1 MSYIFVYLK
10 RVNSTN
16 DVIAELIERGVDLP
30 IVVVAEEQKR
40 GKGRYGRKWY
50 SPKGGLWFSIGD
62 KIEGD
67 KRVFTVYLPLAVIE
81 TLEVVSGVKFSIRI
95 PNDVV
100 VEDKKISG
108 ILVEEKGEAT
118 ISGIG
123 ININIREFPE
133 EIKKT
138 ATSLFLL
145 KNREYNLDEILDIFI
160 ANYDRLKKEFFE
172 KERDLFNKWKKKLST
187 IGRNVKI
194 TLKEGEIE
202 GRLMDVSDS
211 FNLVITRG
219 DELSE
224 FSIWGILKLE
234 EI

>member
-1 MSYIFVYLK
+1 M
-10 RVNSTN
+10 
-16 DVIAELIERGVDLP
+16 
-30 IVVVAEEQKR
+30 
-40 GKGRYGRKWY
+40 
-50 SPKGGLWFSIGD
+50 
-62 KIEGD
+62 
-67 KRVFTVYLPLAVIE
+67 
-81 TLEVVSGVKFSIRI
+81 
-95 PNDVV
+95 
-100 VEDKKISG
+100 
-108 ILVEEKGEAT
+108 EEKGEAT

>member
-1 MSYIFVYLK
+1 M
-10 RVNSTN
+10 
-16 DVIAELIERGVDLP
+16 A
-30 IVVVAEEQKR
+30 
-40 GKGRYGRKWY
+40 
-50 SPKGGLWFSIGD
+50 
-62 KIEGD
+62 
-67 KRVFTVYLPLAVIE
+67 
-81 TLEVVSGVKFSIRI
+81 
-95 PNDVV
+95 
-100 VEDKKISG
+100 
-108 ILVEEKGEAT
+108 EKGEAT